1 MAQVSAI
8 LKGLRGHK
16 NTSDSCGA
24 SRSPNPARIY
34 PHADSEPAI
43 QIGFTDQ
50 KVTGHAGL
58 VPFCGFLH
66 WQRFHALLA
75 GVLPY
80 VRTSPKAIP
89 PADLALGFI
98 VGLLAA
104 QLVRIEGHVWKGA
117 ATESTIETVFG
128 LTSRAA
134 ASPAALLA
142 AQREHW
148 GAIENGQHHRRDR
161 TYREDDSPVR
171 DPNATPCYAA
181 LRALA
186 IPPPAILTAIID
198 CGSKLTELCKFCIR
212 FRPARKLLFDRFRDQ
227 GQSWEVGV
235 VETVSPCSFPDALNR
250 V

>member
-1 MAQVSAI
+1 MPTA
-8 LKGLRGHK
+8 
-16 NTSDSCGA
+16 GA
-24 SRSPNPARIY
+24 
-34 PHADSEPAI
+34 AI

-66 WQRFHALLA
+66 RQRSHALLA
-75 GVLPY
+75 GVLPH

-171 DPNATPCYAA
+171 DPNGTPCYAA

-186 IPPPAILTAIID
+186 IPPPASNS
-198 CGSKLTELCKFCIR
+198 GER
-212 FRPARKLLFDRFRDQ
+212 RPQDYHLPDFLSWARKL
-227 GQSWEVGV
+227 ST
-235 VETVSPCSFPDALNR
+235 TVIRWFTTSYHPP
-250 V
+250 